1 MIKNR
6 IDTFFKE
13 IAELSD
19 FKGKQERFTAFLKD
33 TDDAEDVLIF
43 LCAHNNINLFI
54 NTMLVARKIKQPSMN
69 WQVKESFVSAWRVRN
84 KIKIDCN
91 DKNISPVFFR
101 RSFKDSITQPEAVFY
116 ELSQEIEHL
125 LGLFYVE
132 SRKAYCL
139 VDEDGTTVE
148 VFKIIENE
156 KYKALTFKRIYLEYY
171 LWLKKANAFRYFDYM
186 ETDHSCFT
194 SYPKDSRKIEYNTD
208 LNCEVESA
216 LFEHGT
222 YMIGTQI
229 FSYNKKDIRKFKAYL
244 ETLSFETRKFV
255 YVTVFDQ
262 FKKKNMV
269 ASTDPTKACC
279 YFNMKDNPLPHQLSC
294 VFFKEE
300 VLKEYVSNPNIYIC
314 NEHQI
319 SSLKWDLRDFEHK
332 NGKVQVYLKDFSDL
346 PYKVQA
352 YWRQYNIEPNCKNL
366 EEAISISK
374 IIRDFEGHFAEDFG
388 IENDFR
394 TLVKELKNRPELWN
408 IPEEC
413 DFQTSLIEENRK
425 LWLDNIAQLQRVFID
440 TMKGNER
447 NLREKIKQN
456 GWIIPNG
463 KEQGSVNALHIILEN
478 SGLDLEPL
486 KVLREIV
493 LKRNKGYG
501 HTSNEEIDKFEQE
514 AKEGYGSLKA
524 HYDHLIESLKKTLIF
539 LIQKY
544 DDGIFS

>member
-6 IDTFFKE
+6 IDNFITE
-13 IAELSD
+13 INTLSD
-19 FKGKQERFTAFLKD
+19 FKGKQECFTSFLKNI
-33 TDDAEDVLIF
+33 DDAEDVLIF
-43 LCAHNNINLFI
+43 LSHGFKVFI
-54 NTMLVARKIKQPSMN
+54 NTMLVTKNIKQPSID
-69 WQVKESFVSAWRVRN
+69 WQVRETSVSAWSYRN
-84 KIKIDCN
+84 KIRIGCEDQG
-91 DKNISPVFFR
+91 ISPVFFR
-101 RSFKDSITQPEAVFY
+101 RSFKNSISQSETVFY

-125 LGLFYVE
+125 LKLFYIE

-139 VDEDGTTVE
+139 VDEDGATVE

-156 KYKALTFKRIYLEYY
+156 KYSALIFKRIYFEYY
-171 LWLKKANAFRYFDYM
+171 LWLKKANVFRLFDYT
-186 ETDHSCFT
+186 ETDHSYF
-194 SYPKDSRKIEYNTD
+194 SRYPDNSQKTEYNQD
-208 LNCEVESA
+208 LNCKVESA
-216 LFEHGT
+216 LFEHGI
-222 YMIGTQI
+222 YMRGTQL
-229 FSYNKKDIRKFKAYL
+229 FSYDRKDIRKFKAYL
-244 ETLSFETRKFV
+244 ETLSFETKKFV
-255 YVTVFDQ
+255 DVIVFDP
-262 FKKKNMV
+262 FKQQNII
-269 ASTDPTKACC
+269 ASTDPTKACS

-300 VLKEYVSNPNIYIC
+300 VLQKYISNPSIYIC
-314 NEHQI
+314 NEQQI
-319 SSLKWDLRDFEHK
+319 SSLKWDLRDFEHR
-332 NGKVQVYLKDFSDL
+332 NGRVQVYLKDFSDL
-346 PYKVQA
+346 PYKVQV
-352 YWRQYNIEPNCKNL
+352 YWKQYNIEPNCKNL
-366 EEAISISK
+366 EEAVSIPK
-374 IIRDFEGHFAEDFG
+374 ITRDFEGHFAEDYG

-408 IPEEC
+408 VPEEC

-514 AKEGYGSLKA
+514 AKDGYGSLKA

-544 DDGIFS
+544 DEGIFS

>member
-6 IDTFFKE
+6 IDNFITE
-13 IAELSD
+13 INALSD
-19 FKGKQERFTAFLKD
+19 FKGKQECFTSFLKNI
-33 TDDAEDVLIF
+33 DDAEDVLIF
-43 LCAHNNINLFI
+43 LSHGFKVFI
-54 NTMLVARKIKQPSMN
+54 NTMLVTKNIKQPSID
-69 WQVKESFVSAWRVRN
+69 WQVRKTSVSAWSYRN
-84 KIKIDCN
+84 KIRIGCEEQG
-91 DKNISPVFFR
+91 ISPVFFR
-101 RSFKDSITQPEAVFY
+101 RSFKNSISQSETVFY

-125 LGLFYVE
+125 LNLFYIE

-139 VDEDGTTVE
+139 VDEDGATVE
-148 VFKIIENE
+148 VFKIIKNE
-156 KYKALTFKRIYLEYY
+156 KYSALIFKRIYFEYY
-171 LWLKKANAFRYFDYM
+171 LWLKKTNVFRRFDYT

-208 LNCEVESA
+208 LNCEVKSA

-222 YMIGTQI
+222 YMRGTQL
-229 FSYNKKDIRKFKAYL
+229 FSYDRKDIRKFKAYL
-244 ETLSFETRKFV
+244 ETLSFETKKFV
-255 YVTVFDQ
+255 DVIVFDP
-262 FKKKNMV
+262 FKQQNII
-269 ASTDPTKACC
+269 ASTDPTKACS

-300 VLKEYVSNPNIYIC
+300 VLQKYISNPSIYIC
-314 NEHQI
+314 NEQQI
-319 SSLKWDLRDFEHK
+319 SSLKWDLRDFEHR
-332 NGKVQVYLKDFSDL
+332 NGRVQVYLKDFSDL
-346 PYKVQA
+346 PYKVQV
-352 YWRQYNIEPNCKNL
+352 YWKQYNIEPNCKNL
-366 EEAISISK
+366 EEAVSIPK
-374 IIRDFEGHFAEDFG
+374 ITRDFGGCFAEDYG

-544 DDGIFS
+544 DEGIFS

>member
-1 MIKNR
+1 MIK
-6 IDTFFKE
+6 
-13 IAELSD
+13 
-19 FKGKQERFTAFLKD
+19 
-33 TDDAEDVLIF
+33 IF
-43 LCAHNNINLFI
+43 LLFS
-54 NTMLVARKIKQPSMN
+54 LGG
-69 WQVKESFVSAWRVRN
+69 
-84 KIKIDCN
+84 
-91 DKNISPVFFR
+91 
-101 RSFKDSITQPEAVFY
+101 ITQPEAVFY

-156 KYKALTFKRIYLEYY
+156 EYKALTFKRIYLEYY
-171 LWLKKANAFRYFDYM
+171 LWLKNANVFRRFDYT
-186 ETDHSCFT
+186 ETDHSHFPR
-194 SYPKDSRKIEYNTD
+194 YPDNSRRTEYNQD
-208 LNCEVESA
+208 LNCKVESA
-216 LFEHGT
+216 LFEHGI
-222 YMIGTQI
+222 YMRGTQL
-229 FSYNKKDIRKFKAYL
+229 FSYDRKDIRKFKAYL
-244 ETLSFETRKFV
+244 ETLSFETKKFV
-255 YVTVFDQ
+255 DVIVFDP
-262 FKKKNMV
+262 FKQQNMI
-269 ASTDPTKACC
+269 ASTDPTKACS
-279 YFNMKDNPLPHQLSC
+279 YFNMKDNPLPHELSC

-300 VLKEYVSNPNIYIC
+300 VLQKYISNPNIYIC
-314 NEHQI
+314 NEQQI
-319 SSLKWDLRDFEHK
+319 SSLKWDLRDFEHR

-524 HYDHLIESLKKTLIF
+524 HYDHLIESLKKTLVF

-544 DDGIFS
+544 DEGVFS

>member
-6 IDTFFKE
+6 IDNFVTE
-13 IAELSD
+13 INTLSD
-19 FKGKQERFTAFLKD
+19 FKGKQECFTSFLKNI
-33 TDDAEDVLIF
+33 DDAEDVLIF
-43 LCAHNNINLFI
+43 LSHGFKVFI
-54 NTMLVARKIKQPSMN
+54 NTMLVTKNIKQPSID
-69 WQVKESFVSAWRVRN
+69 WQVRETSVSAWSYRN
-84 KIKIDCN
+84 KIRIGCEDQG
-91 DKNISPVFFR
+91 ISPVFFR
-101 RSFKDSITQPEAVFY
+101 RPFKNSISQSETVFY

-125 LGLFYVE
+125 LNLFYIE

-139 VDEDGTTVE
+139 VDEDGATVE

-156 KYKALTFKRIYLEYY
+156 KYSALIFKRIYFEYY
-171 LWLKKANAFRYFDYM
+171 LWLKKANVFRLFDYT
-186 ETDHSCFT
+186 ETDHSYF
-194 SYPKDSRKIEYNTD
+194 SRYPDNSQKTEYNQD
-208 LNCEVESA
+208 LNCKVESA
-216 LFEHGT
+216 LFEHGI
-222 YMIGTQI
+222 YMRGTQL
-229 FSYNKKDIRKFKAYL
+229 FSYDRKDIRKFKAYL
-244 ETLSFETRKFV
+244 ETLSFETKKFV
-255 YVTVFDQ
+255 DVIVFDP
-262 FKKKNMV
+262 FKQQNII
-269 ASTDPTKACC
+269 ASTDPTKACS

-300 VLKEYVSNPNIYIC
+300 VLQKYISNPNIYIC
-314 NEHQI
+314 NEQQI

-346 PYKVQA
+346 PYKVQV
-352 YWRQYNIEPNCKNL
+352 YWKQYNIKPNCKNL
-366 EEAISISK
+366 KEAISIPK
-374 IIRDFEGHFAEDFG
+374 IIRDFGGCFAEDDG

-456 GWIIPNG
+456 GWSIPNG

-514 AKEGYGSLKA
+514 AKEEYGSLKA
-524 HYDHLIESLKKTLIF
+524 HYDHLIESLKETLIF

-544 DDGIFS
+544 DEGVFS

>member
-6 IDTFFKE
+6 IDNFITE
-13 IAELSD
+13 INTLSD
-19 FKGKQERFTAFLKD
+19 FKGKQECFTSFLKNI
-33 TDDAEDVLIF
+33 DDAEDVLIF
-43 LCAHNNINLFI
+43 LSHGFKVFI
-54 NTMLVARKIKQPSMN
+54 NTMLVTKNIKQPSID
-69 WQVKESFVSAWRVRN
+69 WQVSKTSVSAWSYRN
-84 KIKIDCN
+84 KIRIGCEDQG
-91 DKNISPVFFR
+91 ISPVFFR
-101 RSFKDSITQPEAVFY
+101 RSFKNSISQSETVFY
-116 ELSQEIEHL
+116 ELSQEIEYL
-125 LGLFYVE
+125 LNLFYIE

-139 VDEDGTTVE
+139 VDEDGATVE

-156 KYKALTFKRIYLEYY
+156 KYSALIFKRIYFEYY
-171 LWLKKANAFRYFDYM
+171 LWLKKANVFRLFDYT

-216 LFEHGT
+216 LFEHGI
-222 YMIGTQI
+222 YMRGTQL
-229 FSYNKKDIRKFKAYL
+229 FSYDRKDIRKFKAYL
-244 ETLSFETRKFV
+244 KTLSFETKKFV
-255 YVTVFDQ
+255 DVIVFDP
-262 FKKKNMV
+262 FKQQNII
-269 ASTDPTKACC
+269 ASTDPTKACS

-300 VLKEYVSNPNIYIC
+300 VLQKYISNPSIYIC
-314 NEHQI
+314 NEQQI
-319 SSLKWDLRDFEHK
+319 SSLKWDLRDFEHR
-332 NGKVQVYLKDFSDL
+332 NGRVQVYLKDFSDL
-346 PYKVQA
+346 PYKVQV
-352 YWRQYNIEPNCKNL
+352 YWKQYNIEPNCKNL
-366 EEAISISK
+366 EEAVSIPK
-374 IIRDFEGHFAEDFG
+374 ITRDFGGCFTEDYG

-524 HYDHLIESLKKTLIF
+524 HYDHLIESLKKTLNF

-544 DDGIFS
+544 DEGIFS

>member
-6 IDTFFKE
+6 IDNFITE
-13 IAELSD
+13 INTLSD
-19 FKGKQERFTAFLKD
+19 FKGKQECFTSFLKNI
-33 TDDAEDVLIF
+33 DDAEDVLIF
-43 LCAHNNINLFI
+43 LSHGFKVFI
-54 NTMLVARKIKQPSMN
+54 NTMLVTKNIKQPSID
-69 WQVKESFVSAWRVRN
+69 WKVRETSVSAWSYRN
-84 KIKIDCN
+84 KIRIGCEN
-91 DKNISPVFFR
+91 QGISPVFFR

-132 SRKAYCL
+132 SREAYCL

-156 KYKALTFKRIYLEYY
+156 KYRALTFKRIYFEYY
-171 LWLKKANAFRYFDYM
+171 LWLKKANVFRRFDYT

-222 YMIGTQI
+222 YMRGTQL
-229 FSYNKKDIRKFKAYL
+229 FSYDRKDIRKFKAYL
-244 ETLSFETRKFV
+244 ETLSFETKKFV
-255 YVTVFDQ
+255 DVIVFDP
-262 FKKKNMV
+262 FKQQNMI
-269 ASTDPTKACC
+269 ASTDPTKACS
-279 YFNMKDNPLPHQLSC
+279 YFNMKDNPLPHELSC

-300 VLKEYVSNPNIYIC
+300 VLQKYISNPNIYIC
-314 NEHQI
+314 NEQQI
-319 SSLKWDLRDFEHK
+319 SSLKWDLRDFEHR

-346 PYKVQA
+346 PYKVQL
-352 YWRQYNIEPNCKNL
+352 YWKQYNIEPNCKNL

-394 TLVKELKNRPELWN
+394 NLVKELKNRTELWN
-408 IPEEC
+408 ISEEC

-456 GWIIPNG
+456 GWSIPNG

-514 AKEGYGSLKA
+514 AKEEYGSLKA
-524 HYDHLIESLKKTLIF
+524 HYDHLIESLKETLIF

-544 DDGIFS
+544 DEGVFS

>member
-6 IDTFFKE
+6 IDNFITE
-13 IAELSD
+13 INTLSD
-19 FKGKQERFTAFLKD
+19 FKGKQECFTSFLKNI
-33 TDDAEDVLIF
+33 DDAEDVLIF
-43 LCAHNNINLFI
+43 LSHGFKVFI
-54 NTMLVARKIKQPSMN
+54 NTMLVTKNIKQPSID
-69 WQVKESFVSAWRVRN
+69 WQVRKTSVSAWSYRN
-84 KIKIDCN
+84 KIRIGCEDQG
-91 DKNISPVFFR
+91 ISPVFFR
-101 RSFKDSITQPEAVFY
+101 RSFKNSISQSETVFY

-125 LGLFYVE
+125 LNLFYIE

-139 VDEDGTTVE
+139 VDEDGATVE
-148 VFKIIENE
+148 VFKIIKNE
-156 KYKALTFKRIYLEYY
+156 KYSALIFKRIYFEYY
-171 LWLKKANAFRYFDYM
+171 LWLKKANVFRRFDYT

-222 YMIGTQI
+222 YMRGTQL
-229 FSYNKKDIRKFKAYL
+229 FSYDRKDIRKFKAYL
-244 ETLSFETRKFV
+244 ETLSFETKKFV
-255 YVTVFDQ
+255 DVIVFDP
-262 FKKKNMV
+262 FKQQNII
-269 ASTDPTKACC
+269 ASTDPTKACS

-300 VLKEYVSNPNIYIC
+300 VLQKYISNPSIYIC
-314 NEHQI
+314 NEQQI
-319 SSLKWDLRDFEHK
+319 SSLKWDLRDFEHR

-346 PYKVQA
+346 PYKVQV
-352 YWRQYNIEPNCKNL
+352 YWKQYNIKPNCKNL
-366 EEAISISK
+366 EEAISIPK
-374 IIRDFEGHFAEDFG
+374 IIRDFGGCFAEDYG

-425 LWLDNIAQLQRVFID
+425 LWLDNIAQLQRVFIE
-440 TMKGNER
+440 TIKPEP
-447 NLREKIKQN
+447 LWKKIKDN
-456 GWIIPNG
+456 SWSIPNG
-463 KEQGSVNALHIILEN
+463 KDKGSINAMYIILEN
-478 SGLDLEPL
+478 LGENLESL
-486 KVLREIV
+486 NVLREIV

-501 HTSNEEIDKFEQE
+501 HTSGKKIDEFERN
-514 AKEGYGSLKA
+514 AKEGYGSLKD

-544 DDGIFS
+544 DEGIFS